1 MEKRSEQIEVELK
14 VLCIKMIDML
24 DKMREQ
30 GITSEEEYQRH
41 VELKKKFL
49 QDKINL

>member
-14 VLCIKMIDML
+14 VLCIKMIDLLNMM
-24 DKMREQ
+24 KEK
-30 GITSEEEYQRH
+30 GITSEEEYKKH

-49 QDKINL
+49 QDNM